1 MSWEAEKILRKLK
14 DGEWHTFKDDGFM
27 AMRMR
32 PYLRQ
37 GYITYSGHGHE
48 VQMIATDK
56 GIEYIATL
64 EHYSR

>member
-37 GYITYSGHGHE
+37 GYIAYSEHGDE

-56 GIEYIATL
+56 GIEYIAML
-64 EHYSR
+64 EHYAR